1 MLNLRSVCVF
11 LASTA
16 ACYGQLCNNHPLR
29 PSLLPPCT
37 TIGDQIAQALA
48 AAIDFNNRINELNS
62 GIEAARAKFWKAF
75 PNGPGFDQA
84 EKEFLAAL
92 WQKDV
97 YYLMLTTVTGMNG
110 NILGQVNVIGLL
122 GGQVAPEDI
131 NKFPTN
137 MDHGIRPYAF
147 PLFGNWVNALRRAE
161 GREKDGTFAS
171 PLILAKAIQDTSSWR
186 KAYED
191 ARNWAEFVSS
201 GLDIAKYVTPQV
213 YLLRQMQAEVMLEF
227 ARSKPADLP
236 DPTAATLDSYNLFV
250 KMFGEK
256 EVVAAADSVLHT
268 PKNSMGGLATR
279 ADVTVGVYEGL
290 PNPTHFYCS

>member
-1 MLNLRSVCVF
+1 MDAHGRAYV
-11 LASTA
+11 
-16 ACYGQLCNNHPLR
+16 
-29 PSLLPPCT
+29 SLLPPCT

-48 AAIDFNNRINELNS
+48 AANDFNNRINELNS
-62 GIEAARAKFWKAF
+62 AIEAARAKFWKAF

-147 PLFGNWVNALRRAE
+147 PSRRRRSCE
-161 GREKDGTFAS
+161 Q
-171 PLILAKAIQDTSSWR
+171 LHCMLANTAQSR
-186 KAYED
+186 C
-191 ARNWAEFVSS
+191 RGCS
-201 GLDIAKYVTPQV
+201 G
-213 YLLRQMQAEVMLEF
+213 
-227 ARSKPADLP
+227 
-236 DPTAATLDSYNLFV
+236 
-250 KMFGEK
+250 
-256 EVVAAADSVLHT
+256 
-268 PKNSMGGLATR
+268 
-279 ADVTVGVYEGL
+279 
-290 PNPTHFYCS
+290 